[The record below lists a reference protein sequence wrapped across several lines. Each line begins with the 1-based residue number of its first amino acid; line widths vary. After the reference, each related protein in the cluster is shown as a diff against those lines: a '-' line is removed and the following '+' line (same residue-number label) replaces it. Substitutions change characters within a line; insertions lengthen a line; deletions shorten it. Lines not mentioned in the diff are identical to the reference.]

1 MAQRRLTL
9 FNINRLQGKELVAT
23 PFVDDDEGIKSLT
36 RPGGDVPDERGLGQV
51 HEEVEVT
58 QRDILNEL
66 KIELPDMASS

>member
-1 MAQRRLTL
+1 M
-9 FNINRLQGKELVAT
+9 
-23 PFVDDDEGIKSLT
+23 
-36 RPGGDVPDERGLGQV
+36 PDERGLGQV